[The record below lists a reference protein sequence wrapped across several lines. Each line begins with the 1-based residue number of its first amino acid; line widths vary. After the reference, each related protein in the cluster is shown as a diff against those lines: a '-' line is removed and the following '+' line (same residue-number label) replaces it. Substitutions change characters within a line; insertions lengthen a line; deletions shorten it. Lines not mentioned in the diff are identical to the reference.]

1 LRIDCRFARM
11 TVAHAHAVL
20 LDILPDPVL
29 VADSAGVVTYCNPRA
44 ASMLGHPAD
53 QLLGLSTDVLGLPP
67 DRIEAWS
74 RQALI
79 WYAAIVQRPDGQSR
93 TVLVSSRPMPEAR
106 EQPEYLLTLRLSD
119 AADSHT
125 LDKEMERL
133 AYLADVSAILASS
146 LDFESTLARVAEAV
160 VPVLADWC
168 AVDILDDEGKPK
180 TLATA
185 HADPRKLAIA
195 KTLTE
200 RYPPGPGSDDRIKAI
215 ISAGSAYLVPEVP
228 DEILVAG
235 AKNEEDLAMLRE
247 LRLDSGIVVPLLAR
261 DRGLGVIS
269 LVRSDPERRFT
280 EADLPF
286 AEELARRAATA
297 IDNARLHRDARAS
310 EERFRNLFANAP
322 EPMWVYDR
330 ETYRFLEVNDAAIEA
345 YGYSRDEFRAM
356 TITDV
361 HATGEQERVLRQLT
375 TDRAPYV
382 HSLRWQH
389 QLRDGAVIDVEVAS
403 HVLDFDGRPATMVV
417 ARDVTERKRME
428 EMEQTNR
435 GLKEASRLK
444 SEFLANMSHEL
455 RTPLNAI
462 IGFSEILHDER
473 FGALNDRQKRYASN
487 VLGSGRHL
495 LELVNDI
502 LDLSKIEAGRMDLH
516 LEEVALGLLIEETL
530 GTLAPLAQTKG
541 IDLTGD
547 TPDSALTVHA
557 DRSRL
562 TQILFNLLSNAIKFT
577 PDGGTVSV
585 ICRAEDN
592 RACIA
597 VRDTGIGI
605 APEDH
610 ERVFREFEQVDT
622 SHGRQQQGTGLGLTL
637 TKDLVELHGGSIAL
651 ESAVGAGSTFTV
663 SLPRLMPQVEG
674 AVADDCVLIV
684 EDDPASLELLQV
696 YLGEAGFVARWTD
709 RDDEVLP
716 LARQLR
722 PAAIILD
729 IVLHGGEMWSLLAD
743 LKADPA
749 TRTIPV
755 VIVSILDE
763 QQRGLALGA
772 SEYLVKPVD
781 QAELLEVLRR
791 VATKRAPREGH
802 MWQVLAVDDQME
814 ALELIE
820 LALEGS
826 QFQLIRATSG
836 AQALSILEQR
846 RPDIFLVDLIMA
858 PLSGFDVID
867 AVLRDRSLH
876 DIPIIVLTSRDLSAE
891 ERERL
896 AERTIAVL
904 PKSGFNKQRFLQEL
918 WRAAPKARK
927 ASSAIA

>member
-1 LRIDCRFARM
+1 M
-11 TVAHAHAVL
+11 TGVHAHAAL

-29 VADSAGVVTYCNPRA
+29 VADSTGVVRYCNPRA
-44 ASMLGHPAD
+44 SSMLGRPAD
-53 QLLGLSTDVLGLPP
+53 EVVGLSTDVLGLPP

-79 WYAAIVQRPDGQSR
+79 WYAAIVRRPDGQTR
-93 TVLVSSRPMPEAR
+93 DVLVSSRPMPEAV
-106 EQPEYLLTLRLSD
+106 EQPDYLLTLRLSD
-119 AADSHT
+119 AAENHT
-125 LDKEMERL
+125 IDEEMARL
-133 AYLADVSAILASS
+133 AYLANLSAILASS
-146 LDFESTLARVAEAV
+146 LDYESTLARVAEAV

-168 AVDILDDEGKPK
+168 AVDILDDAGKPK

-185 HADPRKLAIA
+185 HADPGKLAIA

-200 RYPPGPGSDDRIKAI
+200 RYPPGPDSDNRIKAV

-228 DEILVAG
+228 DEILAAA
-235 AKNEEDLAMLRE
+235 AKSEEDLAMLRE

-261 DRGLGVIS
+261 GHGLGVIS

-280 EADLPF
+280 AADLPF

-310 EERFRNLFANAP
+310 EERFRNLFENAP

-330 ETYRFLEVNDAAIEA
+330 VTYRFLEVNDAAIEA
-345 YGYSRDEFRAM
+345 YGYSREEFCAM
-356 TITDV
+356 TLSDL
-361 HATGEQERVLRQLT
+361 HASEERERVQAQLT
-375 TDRAPYV
+375 GDRPPYV
-382 HSLRWQH
+382 HSLQWHH
-389 QLRDGAVIDVEVAS
+389 QVRDGTIIDVEVAS

-417 ARDVTERKRME
+417 ARDVTERTRME
-428 EMEQTNR
+428 EMERINR
-435 GLKEASRLK
+435 GLTEASRLK

-473 FGALNDRQKRYASN
+473 FGPLNDRQKRYAGN

-502 LDLSKIEAGRMDLH
+502 LDISKIEAGRMELH
-516 LEEVALGLLIEETL
+516 TEEVTLGPLIEETIGAVAL
-530 GTLAPLAQTKG
+530 LAHQKGIELTSGSTDSTLAVQG
-541 IDLTGD
+541 
-547 TPDSALTVHA
+547 

-577 PDGGTVSV
+577 PDGGQVFVSYW
-585 ICRAEDN
+585 AEDD
-592 RACIA
+592 RACVA

-622 SHGRQQQGTGLGLTL
+622 SHGRLQQGTGLGLTL
-637 TKDLVELHGGSIAL
+637 TKTLTELHGGTITL

-663 SLPRLMPQVEG
+663 YLPRLSPRMDG
-674 AVADDCVLIV
+674 TSAGDCVLIV
-684 EDDPASLELLQV
+684 EDDPASAELLQV
-696 YLGEAGFVARWTD
+696 YLDEAGFVVQWTD
-709 RDDEVLP
+709 REDEVLP
-716 LARQLR
+716 LARQLK
-722 PAAIILD
+722 PVAIILD
-729 IVLHGGEMWSLLAD
+729 IVLHRGESWGLLAR

-781 QAELLEVLRR
+781 QAELLEVLHR
-791 VATKRAPREGH
+791 VATKRAPRDGGR
-802 MWQVLAVDDQME
+802 WQVLAVDDQIE

-826 QFQLIRATSG
+826 QFQLIRATDG
-836 AQALSILEQR
+836 VQALALLEQR
-846 RPDIFLVDLIMA
+846 RPDIFLVDLVMA

-867 AVLRDRSLH
+867 AVLRAPSLH
-876 DIPIIVLTSRDLSAE
+876 DIPIIVLTAKDLSAE

-896 AERTIAVL
+896 AEQAIAVL
-904 PKSGFNKQRFLQEL
+904 PKSGFNKDRFLQEL
-918 WRAAPKARK
+918 QRAAPRTRA
-927 ASSAIA
+927 AGSAIA